1 MHVFS
6 SQPLI
11 NVFCLLTTNGLLISA
26 FPEFL
31 KNQNACLKVSKKTSG
46 LRASERLG
54 GALGGFGETAQDFKS

>member
-11 NVFCLLTTNGLLISA
+11 NVFCLLNTNGLLILA
-26 FPEFL
+26 YPNFF
-31 KNQNACLKVSKKTSG
+31 KNLNAGLKVSKKTSC

-54 GALGGFGETAQDFKS
+54 GALGGVGGDCSGF